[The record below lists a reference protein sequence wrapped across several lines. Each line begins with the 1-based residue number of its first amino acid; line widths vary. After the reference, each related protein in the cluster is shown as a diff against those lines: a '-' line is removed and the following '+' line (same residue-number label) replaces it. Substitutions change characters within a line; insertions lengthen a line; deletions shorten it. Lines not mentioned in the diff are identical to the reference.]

1 MNTGT
6 KATLIIVGLIGLGV
20 GVYFLTKTKK
30 SKKTNGED
38 NIPNNGNE
46 NNTSTTTTTNTTI
59 PTDTPSSTPE
69 RYTDQ
74 SFPLKLYSGGLR
86 VEALQRYLNLNQ
98 GENLTVDGKF
108 GPNTL
113 AAVRRWMNKDEVSQI
128 RYTLFISPYEDP
140 NHHPILLSSTFNF
153 DLGGDTLQ
161 GNMPGQPG
169 YTGNYYHEP
178 STLYV
183 HTNTPNL
190 NLPQY

>member
-6 KATLIIVGLIGLGV
+6 KATLIIVGLIGLGI

-30 SKKTNGED
+30 SKKQNGEGEPED
-38 NIPNNGNE
+38 NINE
-46 NNTSTTTTTNTTI
+46 TTTTTTTTT
-59 PTDTPSSTPE
+59 PTDTPTSTSA

-74 SFPLKLYSGGLR
+74 SFPLKLYSGGQR
-86 VEALQRYLNLNQ
+86 VSALQRYLNVNK
-98 GENLTVDGKF
+98 GENLTIDGKF

-113 AAVRRWMNKDEVSQI
+113 AAVKRWINKDQVDQFKYFLYVKSCESSETCGSDI
-128 RYTLFISPYEDP
+128 
-140 NHHPILLSSTFNF
+140 PILSNNSLDF
-153 DLGGDTLQ
+153 DLG